1 MKQKTGTLKKKK
13 KINKLLANLT
23 KMRRKKTQIS
33 KIRNKKGEITT
44 KTKKIHGIIKD
55 YFKNLYSNILD
66 NIEEKVY

>member
-1 MKQKTGTLKKKK
+1 
-13 KINKLLANLT
+13 
-23 KMRRKKTQIS
+23 MRRKKTQIS